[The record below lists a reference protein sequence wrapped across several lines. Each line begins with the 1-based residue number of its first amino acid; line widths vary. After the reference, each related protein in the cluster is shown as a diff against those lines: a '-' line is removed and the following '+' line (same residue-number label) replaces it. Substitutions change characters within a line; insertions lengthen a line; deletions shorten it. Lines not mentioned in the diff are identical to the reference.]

1 MANSPP
7 CTSVKEATAIH
18 TNFTWRHTGTA
29 LTLQPLTQKRMDLLH
44 IVTQMLMI
52 FGIVLVG
59 LFAAKR
65 NLWSAELD
73 RKLSVFIMSISM
85 PALILASVMGKD
97 LAFENSELL
106 ALIVVAIVSYGVL
119 IGMAYLI
126 PRLWKVNS
134 SRQGILKFML
144 AFGNV
149 SFIGYPVCDSVFGP
163 KAVFCASVLNIPF
176 NLLVFTA
183 GVSFIK
189 GSSARSAFSP
199 RLVLSPC
206 VAASLVAVIIAVG
219 RISMPHVV
227 GEWFHML
234 GDLTIPCS
242 LLIIGS
248 SLSYISWRDM
258 LGNRFVYAMTGLRLV
273 ALPLMIGLVLRLLGV
288 NAFVSDVAV
297 VLSAMPVATNG
308 IMLCLQYG
316 KDERVMTQGLFFTTL
331 LSVLTIPLVAYVSS
345 LF

>member
-1 MANSPP
+1 MPFYLILHTIRKHSPM
-7 CTSVKEATAIH
+7 
-18 TNFTWRHTGTA
+18 RRA
-29 LTLQPLTQKRMDLLH
+29 LRIDSTTQKPNSRPMDFMH
-44 IVTQMLMI
+44 ILTQMLMI

-65 NLWSAELD
+65 NLWSGDLD
-73 RKLSVFIMSISM
+73 RKLSIFIMNISM

-106 ALIVVAIVSYGVL
+106 ALVVVAIVNYVVL

-126 PRLWKVNS
+126 PRIWKVNR
-134 SRQGILKFML
+134 SREGILKFML

-149 SFIGYPVCDSVFGP
+149 SFIGYPVCDAVFGP

-176 NLLVFTA
+176 NLLVFTI
-183 GVSFIK
+183 GVSFINGGK
-189 GSSARSAFSP
+189 AKSAFSP
-199 RLVLSPC
+199 KLILSPC
-206 VAASLVAVIIAVG
+206 VITSLIAVVIAVC
-219 RISMPHVV
+219 RIQVPTPV
-227 GEWFHML
+227 GQWFHLL
-234 GDLTIPCS
+234 GDLTTPCA

-248 SLSYISWRDM
+248 SLSHIPVRDM
-258 LGNRFVYAMTGLRLV
+258 LGNRFVYAMTLLRLII
-273 ALPLMIGLVLRLLGV
+273 LPLMVGGILALLGI
-288 NAFVSDVAV
+288 NAFVCDVAV

-316 KDERVMTQGLFFTTL
+316 QDERVMTQGLFFTTL
-331 LSVLTIPLVAYVSS
+331 LSVITIPVVAYIAM

>member
-1 MANSPP
+1 
-7 CTSVKEATAIH
+7 
-18 TNFTWRHTGTA
+18 
-29 LTLQPLTQKRMDLLH
+29 MDLLH

-65 NLWSAELD
+65 DLWSGDLD
-73 RKLSVFIMSISM
+73 RKLSVFIMNISM

-97 LAFENSELL
+97 LAFENSELV
-106 ALIVVAIVSYGVL
+106 ALGVVAVVNYIVL
-119 IGMAYLI
+119 IGLAYLI
-126 PRLWKVNS
+126 PHVFKVNKA
-134 SRQGILKFML
+134 RMGICRFML

-149 SFIGYPVCDSVFGP
+149 SFIGYPVCDAVFGS

-176 NLLVFTA
+176 NLLVFTI
-183 GVSFIK
+183 GVSFINGGK
-189 GSSARSAFSP
+189 AKSAFSP
-199 RLVLSPC
+199 KLILSPC
-206 VAASLVAVIIAVG
+206 VIASLRAVVIAIA
-219 RISMPHVV
+219 RIKRPVPG
-227 GEWFHML
+227 GEWVHLL
-234 GDLTIPCS
+234 GDLTTPCA

-248 SLSYISWRDM
+248 SLSHIPVRDM
-258 LGNRFVYAMTGLRLV
+258 FGNRFVYSMTLLRLIV
-273 ALPLMIGLVLRLLGV
+273 LPLAVGAVLALMGI
-288 NAFVSDVAV
+288 NPFVSDVAV

-331 LSVLTIPLVAYVSS
+331 MSVVTIPLVAYVAS